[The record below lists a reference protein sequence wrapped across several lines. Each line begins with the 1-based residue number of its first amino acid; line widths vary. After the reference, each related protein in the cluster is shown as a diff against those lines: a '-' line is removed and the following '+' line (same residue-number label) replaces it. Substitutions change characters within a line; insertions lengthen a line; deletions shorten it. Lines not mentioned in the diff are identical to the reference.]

1 MQERKYLM
9 SREYVTTNVG
19 GVFAYEENGE
29 FYLVADDSEKGFKK
43 QVISKDLF
51 EAMKREF
58 K

>member
-1 MQERKYLM
+1 M